1 MHIWQNWIS
10 VYKFPGRQGCGIIEE
25 EGDFGV
31 IRSGPTSVTVQGDTM
46 HQQQKKRWQIRF
58 QNTLPKVKVKV
69 KLTRNGCT
77 QFMLVVMGALL
88 SACADQTP
96 PANSTQSSVPEVQP
110 PYQVVT
116 NIHETMAWI
125 LDPAADVIWDS
136 AGTIITA
143 QGSEELA
150 PTTAEGWAEVVN
162 AAAVLSEAGNLLMMP
177 GRAAGDDWIEYSRGL
192 VDAGQLALKAAQA
205 QDSDAL
211 FDAGGRIFQVCKA
224 CHTQYWVKSDE
235 TGELE

>member
-1 MHIWQNWIS
+1 MHIWLNWIS
-10 VYKFPGRQGCGIIEE
+10 VYKFPGRQGCGIIEY
-25 EGDFGV
+25 EGGFGV
-31 IRSGPTSVTVQGDTM
+31 TRSGPTSVTVQGDTM
-46 HQQQKKRWQIRF
+46 HQQQKTRWQIRF
-58 QNTLPKVKVKV
+58 QNTLPKVTVKF
-69 KLTRNGCT
+69 TRNGFT
-77 QFMLVVMGALL
+77 QFMLVFMGALL
-88 SACADQTP
+88 SACADQNP
-96 PANSTQSSVPEVQP
+96 PANSTRSSIPAVQQ

-150 PTTAEGWAEVVN
+150 PTTDEGWAEVVN

-235 TGELE
+235 TGEFE

>member
-1 MHIWQNWIS
+1 
-10 VYKFPGRQGCGIIEE
+10 
-25 EGDFGV
+25 
-31 IRSGPTSVTVQGDTM
+31 M
-46 HQQQKKRWQIRF
+46 HQGSQMELQKKLSQ
-58 QNTLPKVKVKV
+58 K
-69 KLTRNGCT
+69 
-77 QFMLVVMGALL
+77 LVVNVIGEAGRAKVLVWLLLGIFL
-88 SACADQTP
+88 SACGEQPPPPVDKQSMSQTGR
-96 PANSTQSSVPEVQP
+96 Q

-116 NIHETMAWI
+116 NTHQTMSWI

-150 PTTAEGWAEVVN
+150 PTSDEGWAEVVS
-162 AAAVLSEAGNLLMMP
+162 AAAVLTEAGNLLMMP

-192 VDAGQLALKAAQA
+192 VGAGQLALQAAEA

-224 CHTQYWVKSDE
+224 CHAQYWVETDE
-235 TGELE
+235 SE

>member
-1 MHIWQNWIS
+1 MQQRPNAQLSSKIQNQ
-10 VYKFPGRQGCGIIEE
+10 VIE
-25 EGDFGV
+25 GV
-31 IRSGPTSVTVQGDTM
+31 MAS
-46 HQQQKKRWQIRF
+46 
-58 QNTLPKVKVKV
+58 L
-69 KLTRNGCT
+69 RNGC
-77 QFMLVVMGALL
+77 ALL
-88 SACADQTP
+88 MAATLCVLFSACAKQAP
-96 PANSTQSSVPEVQP
+96 PADSKQAPMPVEQQ

-116 NIHETMAWI
+116 NIQQTMMWI

-150 PTTAEGWAEVVN
+150 PTTEEGWAEVVN
-162 AAAVLSEAGNLLMMP
+162 AAAVLTEAGNLLMMP

-192 VDAGQLALKAAQA
+192 VDAGQLALKAAEA

-224 CHTQYWVKSDE
+224 CHAQYWVETDE
-235 TGELE
+235 SE